1 MADTAGAHP
10 LLLHLEPPPDAPSSS
25 RLPASPREAPLSE
38 RLLRLWTERGDFSKF
53 SLDQLDDEVDESAS
67 GAEGKVSD
75 GLTIGWGPDGEE
87 AYGKLAAEQDHKG
100 KAKEVD
106 TSPMTMEE
114 FVQLKEDM
122 MGRLQ

>member
-1 MADTAGAHP
+1 MADTAGIQP
-10 LLLHLEPPPDAPSSS
+10 LVLHLEPPPSAPSGS

-53 SLDQLDDEVDESAS
+53 SLDQLNDESNEA
-67 GAEGKVSD
+67 ATDKEGKASD
-75 GLTIGWGPDGEE
+75 ALTIGWGPDGEE
-87 AYGKLAAEQDHKG
+87 AYGKLATEQDHKG
-100 KAKEVD
+100 KAKEID

-114 FVQLKEDM
+114 FVLLKEDI